1 MIKHSQ
7 EEQQQYADLRTKFV
21 EYYNNILVPL
31 LQQKEDFRLKCVK
44 SFWRL
49 VWMAIIILPMLM
61 VLGYWLQ
68 RRYNFDS
75 EVIFNGGFVLC
86 AITVFILRGPFAKYR
101 KQIKDDIMGVFV
113 KFFDGFYYKQGQ
125 KMDRLSMEKSLIF
138 PRYDEYEADD
148 CFFGHYQ
155 GVGINVY
162 EQTLKE
168 IRQDSKGRHHR
179 VTVFQGIVVE
189 MDMNK
194 NFSGQTI
201 VLKDKGFF
209 NRFKSF
215 DKMERV
221 TLEDVVFEK
230 QFEVYSTNQ
239 VEARYILTTGF
250 MERILR
256 LKELYA
262 GTKIEMSFYNNK
274 ILLAIDTGKDMF
286 EACSFF
292 KTNLNQRRFE
302 NVFEE
307 FWTLFSIVNILKLNQ
322 HIGM

>member
-168 IRQDSKGRHHR
+168 IRQDSKGRRHR

-215 DKMERV
+215 DKI
-221 TLEDVVFEK
+221 EDIAVK
-230 QFEVYSTNQ
+230 IA
-239 VEARYILTTGF
+239 VENGF
-250 MERILR
+250 A
-256 LKELYA
+256 KP
-262 GTKIEMSFYNNK
+262 G
-274 ILLAIDTGKDMF
+274 
-286 EACSFF
+286 
-292 KTNLNQRRFE
+292 
-302 NVFEE
+302 
-307 FWTLFSIVNILKLNQ
+307 Q
-322 HIGM
+322 HIIITAGFPLGKKGRTNMLHTVYIPEK

>member
-168 IRQDSKGRHHR
+168 IRQDSKGRRHR

-215 DKMERV
+215 DKMEPV

>member
-49 VWMAIIILPMLM
+49 VWMAIIILPMLI

-148 CFFGHYQ
+148 CFFGRYQ

-168 IRQDSKGRHHR
+168 IRQDSKGRRHR